1 MALSSL
7 ARRLAPAARPVWV
20 VLGILAVAALGHGLG
35 SRELSL
41 LNRTE
46 LVLWLGLPGALAG
59 CAGVCVSLTGERA
72 AAALLAAV
80 ALVASLAFGELGLT
94 VKAFLGAAG
103 GRDAGGP
110 GAADA
115 LAAART
121 AGREL
126 VPSLSLVPVF
136 RGAGPGRL
144 VSRLAGEQGELLPL
158 GGIANAETIY
168 CRRDGGWLSYR
179 SDEQGFR
186 NPPESWAALP
196 AAAILLGDSF
206 VQGHCVGDD
215 AELGQRLRARL
226 GRVINLGIG
235 GRGPLFQLAALAEY
249 GPLLRPRLV
258 LWFFVEG
265 DDVEDDL
272 AHERQSALLLSYL
285 QPGFRQGLLARS
297 PEVGAALVALGEQAR
312 ATPFKDD
319 GGALTAFRHALTL
332 SQLRYHAGLTWQALR
347 PADYP
352 LFRRVLERARQIAG
366 EWGGTVVL
374 VNLAQQPN
382 LARKQRGDASRELP
396 ALARALDLQVID
408 LVAPFRASGR
418 DDLFVARDGHYTE
431 AGYALA
437 GEIIAGALAAR

>member
-20 VLGILAVAALGHGLG
+20 VLGILAVAAVGHGLG
-35 SRELSL
+35 ARELSL

-46 LVLWLGLPGALAG
+46 LVFWLGLPGALAG

-94 VKAFLGAAG
+94 AKAFLGAAG
-103 GRDAGGP
+103 GRGAGGP

-126 VPSLSLVPVF
+126 VPSLSLMPVF

-168 CRRDGGWLSYR
+168 CRRDGRWLSYR

-186 NPPESWAALP
+186 NPPGSWAALP

-285 QPGFRQGLLARS
+285 QPGFRQELLARS

-332 SQLRYHAGLTWQALR
+332 SQTALPRRTRLAGAQAGRLPAVPPCVGTGTPDRWRVGRHGRSRQPCATAGLRPQAAGRCQPGTPGAGAGAR
-347 PADYP
+347 PSVD
-352 LFRRVLERARQIAG
+352 R
-366 EWGGTVVL
+366 
-374 VNLAQQPN
+374 
-382 LARKQRGDASRELP
+382 
-396 ALARALDLQVID
+396 
-408 LVAPFRASGR
+408 SGR
-418 DDLFVARDGHYTE
+418 AVPRLWAR
-431 AGYALA
+431 
-437 GEIIAGALAAR
+437 